1 MTSTYS
7 LANLPRRV
15 KEDGERDANRYEN
28 LVLALSRR
36 AERIV
41 REHGERL
48 QQFWA
53 DAADAYGRVAAAAK
67 EGRLV
72 DDAKAY
78 ATDAA
83 QRGALMLD
91 ILRERADRDA
101 AHEAAGTPPVLIY
114 DYDVILDGKTL
125 SRPCNKAL
133 LRILPPEGVEVDERK
148 RPFMIVEPRS
158 GLGAGIGGFRPD
170 SQVGVALHNGHPVY
184 FVVFRQ
190 HPEPGQTL
198 ADVMHAEAEFVAEI
212 SRLHPEAPKSVV
224 VGNCQGGWATMI
236 MAACNPEITGPI
248 VINGAP
254 ISTWS
259 GKLGENAMRYNGGM
273 MGGGLPALLLSDLG
287 DGEYDGAYMVSGFEM
302 ANPGRNYFG
311 KYYDVFAAPEKQR
324 KSFLEFEKWWGA
336 YQFLNEQEMHWIV
349 EELFIGNKLARGEA
363 RLERGVAIDLKGIRS
378 PIVVFASFG
387 DDITPPQQAL
397 NWILDTYADEEE
409 IKVRGQRI
417 VYMVHDKVGHLGIFV
432 SSSIAKKEH
441 AEVTSTVEAIE
452 ALPPGL
458 YEMTID
464 NVSGE
469 GVHAHFTVS
478 LHERTFADILAY
490 DDGRDDERD
499 FAAVERF
506 SKFATEFYDIFQ
518 RPLVQPLVTQQS
530 AEFLRKLHPS
540 RVSRAM
546 FGDVNPFMNGVPGQA
561 AKALAERKPAD
572 SANPFLF
579 MEKVAASSI
588 EFGLDIWRDWRDAF
602 YEMAFLNIYG
612 APVNVRFGEPY
623 AFKRTLPDPKTL
635 RFLPQ
640 VQTVLLGAGRGGFEE
655 AVIRMLILLAEAQA
669 AIGRDRLEV
678 SAEVLSHDEPFASL
692 PPERRTALIQEQSII
707 VEFEPE
713 LAVKTLPDLLPKP
726 EDRKRAVELVR
737 FIAGRIAEM
746 EPKTIQALETF
757 HRILRLPP
765 LALTAPTKDPLKT
778 STAAASD
785 DLVQVVT
792 DATAPAAEAPKSEA
806 VFGPQS
812 QKKPRRRS
820 PRSARAQDKRN
831 MWGTSRS

>member
-1 MTSTYS
+1 VTSTYS
-7 LANLPRRV
+7 LKNKPRLMA
-15 KEDGERDANRYEN
+15 EDGARDVDRHKN
-28 LVLALSRR
+28 LLLAFSRR
-36 AERIV
+36 AERIAQ
-41 REHGERL
+41 EHGKRL

-53 DAADAYGRVAAAAK
+53 DAADAYGRMAATAK
-67 EGRLV
+67 DGRLAT
-72 DDAKAY
+72 DANAY

-91 ILRERADRDA
+91 ILRERAERDA

-114 DYDVILDGKTL
+114 KYEVILDGKTL
-125 SRPCNKAL
+125 SPPCNKVL
-133 LRILPPEGVEVDERK
+133 LRILPPEGVKVDEEK
-148 RPFMIVEPRS
+148 RPFMIVDPRA
-158 GLGAGIGGFRPD
+158 GHGAGIGGFKPD

-212 SRLHPEAPKSVV
+212 TRRHPEAEKPVV

-259 GKLGENAMRYNGGM
+259 GRLGENAMRYNGGLL
-273 MGGGLPALLLSDLG
+273 GGGLSALLLSDLG
-287 DGEYDGAYMVSGFEM
+287 DGEYDGANIVSNFEM
-302 ANPGRNYFG
+302 LNPGRNYFG
-311 KYYDVFAAPEKQR
+311 KYYDVFTAPER
-324 KSFLEFEKWWGA
+324 ARERFLEFEKWWGG

-363 RLERGVAIDLKGIRS
+363 RLEHGVAIDLKRIRS
-378 PIVVFASFG
+378 PIIVFASCG
-387 DDITPPQQAL
+387 DNITPPQQAL
-397 NWILDTYADEEE
+397 NWILDTYADEQE
-409 IKVRGQRI
+409 IKVNGQRI

-441 AEVTSTVEAIE
+441 AEVTSTVKTIE
-452 ALPPGL
+452 SLVPGL

-464 NVSGE
+464 EVSGE

-478 LHERTFADILAY
+478 FHERTFADILAY
-490 DDGRDDERD
+490 DDGRADERD
-499 FAAVERF
+499 FPAVQRF
-506 SKFATEFYDIFQ
+506 SELATEFYEIFQ
-518 RPLVQPLVTQQS
+518 RPLIQPLVTQQS
-530 AEFLRKLHPS
+530 AEFLRKLHPG

-546 FGDVNPFMNGVPGQA
+546 FGDANPFMNGVPGQA

-588 EFGLDIWRDWRDAF
+588 EFGFDVWRDWRDAF

-623 AFKRTLPDPKTL
+623 VFKRTLPDPKRL

-640 VQTVLLGAGRGGFEE
+640 VQAVLLGVGRGGFEE

-678 SAEVLSHDEPFASL
+678 SAEVLNRDEPFASL

-713 LAVKTLPDLLPKP
+713 LAVKTLPDLLPKS

-737 FIAGRIAEM
+737 FIAGRVAEM

-765 LALTAPTKDPLKT
+765 MALTAPTKDPLKT
-778 STAAASD
+778 STVAAPD
-785 DLVQVVT
+785 DLVQAVT

-806 VFGPQS
+806 AFGAAKP
-812 QKKPRRRS
+812 KKAKTKEP
-820 PRSARAQDKRN
+820 A
-831 MWGTSRS
+831 